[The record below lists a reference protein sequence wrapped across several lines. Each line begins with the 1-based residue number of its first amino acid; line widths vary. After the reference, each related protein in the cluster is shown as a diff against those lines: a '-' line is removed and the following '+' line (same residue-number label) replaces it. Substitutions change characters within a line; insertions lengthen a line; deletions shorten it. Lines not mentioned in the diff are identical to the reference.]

1 MILKDN
7 STYSSTTDDVEKYF
21 SLLDVANR
29 NVSELIEENG
39 NSLLIYPYSFKDC
52 EDDAGKLQLFS
63 ARTSWEKGKCIKIN
77 LETGNL
83 VGFIGVRGQSVSIHS
98 RFSQDS

>member
-39 NSLLIYPYSFKDC
+39 NSLLIYPYSFRDC
-52 EDDAGKLQLFS
+52 EDDAGKLQLFLPGPV
-63 ARTSWEKGKCIKIN
+63 GKR
-77 LETGNL
+77 G
-83 VGFIGVRGQSVSIHS
+83 GVQKSIW
-98 RFSQDS
+98 RQGIWWVL

>member
-1 MILKDN
+1 MEEAMLILKDN

-39 NSLLIYPYSFKDC
+39 NSLLIYPYSFRDC

-63 ARTSWEKGKCIKIN
+63 ARTSWEKGRQGLPIN
-77 LETGNL
+77 CC
-83 VGFIGVRGQSVSIHS
+83 SW
-98 RFSQDS
+98 